1 MKLANKLALFFAVA
15 ASITLAVG
23 AGGTYNLFKVNRL
36 LQEIYVSN
44 LKTIVNLDDTRR
56 YAQDVYLNMS
66 LLQKADGSAE
76 RVRFS
81 SLVES
86 AMTEM
91 SKSFAAYKATTV
103 LSALEGEL
111 QQQCQQMLGDYVQA
125 VKQAMKTLRAGES
138 AEEAVANVY
147 LQSERVRNQLQSLT
161 EENVRQATDNK
172 TRADELERQNILG
185 MIAITILAAAI
196 ALFLGIY
203 TRYLFARQ
211 IGGDPREAM
220 EALRRAAGGDLT
232 IRFNVSRLGSGSML
246 DSAQKMMD
254 KLNGVLHD
262 VSLAI
267 SMLAS
272 ASGQLAAAAQ
282 QLSDN
287 SASQA
292 TNAEE
297 TSSVVE
303 EITATVGH
311 NTDNANK
318 TNEIAGDSARTAKE
332 SAQVVRDTIEAMR
345 AIAGQIGV
353 IDDIA
358 YQTNLLALNAS
369 IEAARAGEHGRGFG
383 VVAGEVRKLA
393 ERSQAAAQEIV
404 DVAARSMELAERAGS
419 LLDNMLPSIQRTAD
433 LVDDISFSAREQ
445 NSGLVQINVA
455 IEQISQ
461 ASQLNA
467 AASEE
472 LSATSEEMSAQALN
486 LRELMRFFV
495 LGERRG
501 QDGAD
506 AALPGTPRLDAA
518 RVAALEAT

>member
-1 MKLANKLALFFAVA
+1 MKLANKLALFFAVTA
-15 ASITLAVG
+15 LITLV
-23 AGGTYNLFKVNRL
+23 AGIEGISNLYKVNNL
-36 LQEIYVSN
+36 LKEIYVSN
-44 LKTIVNLDDTRR
+44 LKTIINLDETRKGTQEI
-56 YAQDVYLNMS
+56 YFDMILMQQA
-66 LLQKADGSAE
+66 GTPAE
-76 RVRFS
+76 RTRAGNMLEAAANDMMQAF
-81 SLVES
+81 E
-86 AMTEM
+86 
-91 SKSFAAYKATTV
+91 AYKRTTV
-103 LSALEGEL
+103 LSTLEADLQRQFEPMLKSYAQLVRQVGKQIQRGETVT
-111 QQQCQQMLGDYVQA
+111 DATEVYVQ
-125 VKQAMKTLRAGES
+125 
-138 AEEAVANVY
+138 
-147 LQSERVRNQLQSLT
+147 LQRVRYQLQLLV

-172 TRADELERQNILG
+172 ARAEELERSN
-185 MIAITILAAAI
+185 MIRTIGGTVLAVFI
-196 ALFLGIY
+196 ALVLGLY

-220 EALRRAAGGDLT
+220 EALKRAAAGDLT
-232 IRFNVSRLGSGSML
+232 TRFNVSRLGSGSML

-254 KLNGVLHD
+254 KLNSVLHD
-262 VSLAI
+262 VSQAI

-287 SASQA
+287 SSRQA

-297 TSSVVE
+297 TGSVVE

-318 TNEIAGDSARTAKE
+318 TNEIAGESARTAQE
-332 SAQVVRDTIEAMR
+332 SAQVVRDTIGAMR

-404 DVAARSMELAERAGS
+404 DVAGRSMELAERAGG

-461 ASQLNA
+461 AAQLNA

-472 LSATSEEMSAQALN
+472 LSATSEEMSSQALN
-486 LRELMRFFV
+486 LRELIRFFS
-495 LGERRG
+495 LDERHASA
-501 QDGAD
+501 GAET
-506 AALPGTPRLDAA
+506 ALPANLRLKTS
-518 RVAALEAT
+518 RPSALEAT